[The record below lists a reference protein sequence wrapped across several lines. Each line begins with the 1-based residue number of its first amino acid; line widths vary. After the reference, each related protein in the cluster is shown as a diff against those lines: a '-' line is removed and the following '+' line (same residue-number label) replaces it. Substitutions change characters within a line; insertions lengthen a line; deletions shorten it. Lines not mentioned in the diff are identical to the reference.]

1 MFALG
6 VLLFALTMLVV
17 IMLHELGHYTVARL
31 FGFKIEEYFLGFGP
45 KVWSTRRGE
54 IEYGVKALP
63 LGGYVK
69 IAGMN
74 PYQPV
79 APEDLPRAYGS
90 KPRWQRALVIFA
102 GPGVH
107 FLIAAVLFGA
117 SFLVSGDYSTATPV
131 ITEVVAQLNGHTS
144 PAKEAGLR
152 AGDRIVGVDDLQ
164 TPNLDEFSD
173 YVTAHVGD
181 PVRFTV
187 LRGGEPVSITVEP
200 EQDENDVGEQIGRVG
215 ILLTPEDPGPVGLVS
230 ATTQGVGEVGR
241 ATAESIG
248 QIGKVFGPEG
258 IGRVTKLVF
267 TDEERAP
274 QDPASV
280 VGISR
285 AVGQTGAAGDWGA
298 ILYFLGFVTVFVGLV
313 NLMPLPPF
321 DGGHLAVLLIE
332 KIRGKAIDQRRVIPV
347 AVAVMGFFVIF
358 VALTMIADLAKPLT

>member
-1 MFALG
+1 M
-6 VLLFALTMLVV
+6 
-17 IMLHELGHYTVARL
+17 
-31 FGFKIEEYFLGFGP
+31 
-45 KVWSTRRGE
+45 
-54 IEYGVKALP
+54 
-63 LGGYVK
+63 
-69 IAGMN
+69 
-74 PYQPV
+74 
-79 APEDLPRAYGS
+79 
-90 KPRWQRALVIFA
+90 
-102 GPGVH
+102 
-107 FLIAAVLFGA
+107 LFGA

-164 TPNLDEFSD
+164 TPNLDAFSA

-187 LRGGEPVSITVEP
+187 LRDGEPVSVTVEP

-230 ATTQGVGEVGR
+230 AATQGVGEVGR
-241 ATAESIG
+241 STAESIG

-280 VGISR
+280 VGIGR